1 MALLSPRHHLS
12 KNRAQPHF
20 CFFTTISKINI
31 KSSLPAIG
39 PGRANVKLFNNSIT
53 NLSVAHFCFE
63 IVFLQASLLGLL
75 AKIMCSICSCQL
87 NIWHT
92 RHVLV
97 PILNWFLTTDLD
109 IEACFSQITDCPGL
123 ALLPGTVH
131 STKKTF
137 SQLLFAPGHRSDWQ
151 SVKRSNKTLFL
162 KHPFTSPQTFVILIW
177 TLAAIYCR
185 FGF

>member
-87 NIWHT
+87 NNWHV
-92 RHVLV
+92 RHRLT
-97 PILNWFLTTDLD
+97 PILNWFLILGLD
-109 IEACFSQITDCPGL
+109 KEACFSQTTDCPGFTL
-123 ALLPGTVH
+123 PPGTVQF
-131 STKKTF
+131 TITELRKPNLELWLRPKPLV
-137 SQLLFAPGHRSDWQ
+137 SQAVGSR
-151 SVKRSNKTLFL
+151 
-162 KHPFTSPQTFVILIW
+162 I
-177 TLAAIYCR
+177 
-185 FGF
+185 